1 IQEAVFGRH
10 PGAVVCSEE
19 AHVHQ
24 TGAVHR
30 HTLRWPEWETW
41 KLGIIMSD
49 IQYRGLSL
57 LLQLCQN
64 GLSLSSAR
72 GTELCRMEFIEL
84 IHINKLDGV
93 ILKYPHQDNVDG
105 TVCITGHHLILSS
118 RKEGV
123 HELWL
128 LHKNIDCIEKKEN
141 KPISGVTQGGSL
153 FLKCKDL
160 RIFQLDIATTNELN
174 QMAQTLENLSGL
186 QDPGLFYPFFYRHMH
201 PIVENGYTLYSIEG
215 EFTKVLATEE
225 WRVSRVN
232 QNYSVCASYGKAVV
246 VPKCVDDET
255 LAAAATFRQGGRF
268 PVLSY
273 RHNNGAVLM
282 RAGQPLYGPK
292 HRRCRP
298 DEAILNAVVAAGT
311 KGIIYDLRSSNSI
324 SQQQN
329 KGGGTESNSNYS
341 QWKIYNRSM
350 DEVDNQQPLLDSY
363 AKLIDGKDLRLDS
376 AVAREC
382 AELTSMCIVDSHIH
396 RVLQALIEREWNAAG
411 HPWYS
416 RQRVGP
422 YGAPSARAA
431 PTFLLLLDCIR
442 QFLEQFPCSF
452 EFRHTSLVEKH
463 PYSYIPPGTFMCDN
477 EQERETRGV
486 YSQTTSLWSWLNQ
499 PDELPKYINPLY
511 DPTPN
516 VIWPSVAPMSFVI
529 WEAGISTSVSSC
541 PTLGFY
547 PVSWVRFTNIQFHM
561 HMTPISETTICHKEL
576 LHAGVEPATRCAAA
590 SCPATAPTVQSMI
603 TRYNITIYFLIPE
616 LYLRWLVK
624 QNTEE
629 REEQYGNI
637 RAREQQL
644 RAHAQQLRRELFD
657 VAAQYY
663 GPKPDDK

>member
-1 IQEAVFGRH
+1 
-10 PGAVVCSEE
+10 
-19 AHVHQ
+19 
-24 TGAVHR
+24 
-30 HTLRWPEWETW
+30 
-41 KLGIIMSD
+41 
-49 IQYRGLSL
+49 
-57 LLQLCQN
+57 
-64 GLSLSSAR
+64 
-72 GTELCRMEFIEL
+72 MEFIEL

-128 LHKNIDCIEKKEN
+128 LHKNIDSIEKKEN
-141 KPISGVTQGGSL
+141 KPISGVSQGGSL

-174 QMAQTLENLSGL
+174 QMQQTLENLSGL

-232 QNYSVCASYGKAVV
+232 QNYGVCSSYGKAVV
-246 VPKCVDDET
+246 VPKCVDDDT

-363 AKLIDGKDLRLDS
+363 SKLIDGSVLRASDTLNPPLK
-376 AVAREC
+376 
-382 AELTSMCIVDSHIH
+382 AEPVLVHGTRGEDATLLVCSLVQIILNPDCRTI
-396 RVLQALIEREWNAAG
+396 RGLQALIEREWVQAG

-422 YGAPSARAA
+422 YGPPTPRAA

-452 EFRHTSLVEKH
+452 EFRQSFLITLFEH
-463 PYSYIPPGTFMCDN
+463 SYASQFGTFMCDN

-486 YSQTTSLWSWLNQ
+486 YTQTTSLWSWLNQ
-499 PDELPKYINPLY
+499 PDELPKFINPLY

-516 VIWPSVAPMSFVI
+516 VIWPSVAPMSYVI
-529 WEAGISTSVSSC
+529 WEGVYTQTTSLWSWLNQPDELPKFINPLYD
-541 PTLGFY
+541 PT
-547 PVSWVRFTNIQFHM
+547 PNVIWPSV
-561 HMTPISETTICHKEL
+561 
-576 LHAGVEPATRCAAA
+576 
-590 SCPATAPTVQSMI
+590 APMSYVI
-603 TRYNITIYFLIPE
+603 WEE
-616 LYLRWLVK
+616 LYLRWLV
-624 QNTEE
+624 QQHTEE
-629 REEQYGNI
+629 REEQYRHI

-644 RAHAQQLRRELFD
+644 RAHAQHMRRELFD
-657 VAAQYY
+657 LAQQYY
-663 GPKPDDK
+663 AHNIHDK